1 VKFGRGGKKLR
12 VAIDMA
18 PLVDVVFLL
27 VIFFAVS
34 TTFQD
39 SAGLKLQLPTSS
51 STVDREPMEITV
63 VLDREG
69 RLEFEGR
76 LIDEDRLEPALAEA
90 MKGRENPLVVLR
102 ADKDATHG
110 DVVRIMGL
118 IREAG
123 AEGLTI
129 AARSGSE

>member
-1 VKFGRGGKKLR
+1 MHFRRGSKLR
-12 VAIDMA
+12 VAIDIA

-39 SAGLKLQLPTSS
+39 SAGLKLQLPTSNAA
-51 STVDREPMEITV
+51 VDREPREITV

-69 RLEFEGR
+69 RLEFDGR
-76 LIDEDRLEPALAEA
+76 LLEEDSLERELKAALA
-90 MKGRENPLVVLR
+90 GRENPLVVLR
-102 ADKDATHG
+102 ADKDASHG

-118 IREAG
+118 IRQAG

-129 AARSGSE
+129 AARSGAE

>member
-1 VKFGRGGKKLR
+1 MHFRRGNKMR
-12 VAIDMA
+12 VAIDIA

-39 SAGLKLQLPTSS
+39 SAGLKLQLPTSNAA
-51 STVDREPMEITV
+51 VDREPSEVTV

-69 RLEFEGR
+69 RLEFDGR
-76 LIDEDRLEPALAEA
+76 LVVEDDLERELRAALE
-90 MKGRENPLVVLR
+90 GRENPLVVLR
-102 ADKDATHG
+102 ADKETSHG

-118 IREAG
+118 IRQAG

-129 AARSGSE
+129 AARSGTE

>member
-1 VKFGRGGKKLR
+1 MHFRRGSKLR
-12 VAIDMA
+12 VAIDIA

-51 STVDREPMEITV
+51 AAVDREPSEITV

-69 RLEFEGR
+69 RLEFDGK
-76 LIDEDRLEPALAEA
+76 LIDENRLEDALRTALAGSE
-90 MKGRENPLVVLR
+90 KPLVVLR
-102 ADKDATHG
+102 ADKDSSHG

-118 IREAG
+118 IRQAG

-129 AARSGSE
+129 AARSAAD

>member
-1 VKFGRGGKKLR
+1 MQFRRGSKLR
-12 VAIDMA
+12 VAIDIA

-39 SAGLKLQLPTSS
+39 SAGLKLQLPTSDAA
-51 STVDREPMEITV
+51 VDREPRAVTV

-76 LIDEDRLEPALAEA
+76 LMDEDSLEGELRAALV
-90 MKGRENPLVVLR
+90 GRDNPLVVLR
-102 ADKDATHG
+102 ADKDASHG

-118 IREAG
+118 IRKAG

-129 AARSGSE
+129 AARSGTE

>member
-1 VKFGRGGKKLR
+1 VHFRRGSKLR
-12 VAIDMA
+12 VAIDIA

-39 SAGLKLQLPTSS
+39 SAGLKLQLPTSNAA
-51 STVDREPMEITV
+51 VDREPREITV

-69 RLEFEGR
+69 RLEFDGR
-76 LIDEDRLEPALAEA
+76 LVDEESLESELSTALV
-90 MKGRENPLVVLR
+90 GRENPLVVLR
-102 ADKDATHG
+102 ADKEASHG

-118 IREAG
+118 IRQAG

-129 AARSGSE
+129 AARSGAE

>member
-1 VKFGRGGKKLR
+1 MHFRRGSKLR
-12 VAIDMA
+12 VAIDIA

-39 SAGLKLQLPTSS
+39 SAGLKLQLPTSDAA
-51 STVDREPMEITV
+51 VDREPREVTV

-69 RLEFEGR
+69 RLEFDGQLVEEG
-76 LIDEDRLEPALAEA
+76 DLEGALSAALA
-90 MKGRENPLVVLR
+90 GREDPLVVLR
-102 ADKDATHG
+102 ADKDASHG

-118 IREAG
+118 IRKAG

>member
-1 VKFGRGGKKLR
+1 MHFRRGSKLR
-12 VAIDMA
+12 VAIDIA

-39 SAGLKLQLPTSS
+39 SAGLKLQLPTSNAA
-51 STVDREPMEITV
+51 VDREPREITV

-69 RLEFEGR
+69 RLEFDGR
-76 LIDEDRLEPALAEA
+76 LLAEDRLEGELKAALA
-90 MKGRENPLVVLR
+90 GRENPLVVLR
-102 ADKDATHG
+102 ADKDASHG

-118 IREAG
+118 IRQAG

-129 AARSGSE
+129 AARSGAE

>member
-1 VKFGRGGKKLR
+1 MHFRRGSKLR
-12 VAIDMA
+12 VAIDIA

-51 STVDREPMEITV
+51 AAVDREPREITV

-76 LIDEDRLEPALAEA
+76 LVTEDSLEGALTQALE
-90 MKGRENPLVVLR
+90 GRESPLVVLR
-102 ADKDATHG
+102 ADKEASHG

-118 IREAG
+118 IRQAG

>member
-1 VKFGRGGKKLR
+1 MHFRRGSKLR
-12 VAIDMA
+12 VAIDIA

-39 SAGLKLQLPTSS
+39 SAGLKLQLPTSDAA
-51 STVDREPMEITV
+51 VDREPREVTV

-69 RLEFEGR
+69 RLEFDGQLVEEDSLEGALR
-76 LIDEDRLEPALAEA
+76 AALA
-90 MKGRENPLVVLR
+90 GRDNPLVVLR
-102 ADKDATHG
+102 ADKDASHG

-118 IREAG
+118 IRKAG

-129 AARSGSE
+129 AARSGAE

>member
-1 VKFGRGGKKLR
+1 MHFGRGGKKLR

-51 STVDREPMEITV
+51 STVDRESREVTV
-63 VLDREG
+63 VLDQEG
-69 RLEFEGR
+69 RLEFQGR
-76 LIDEDRLEPALAEA
+76 LVTEDRLEDELAAAL
-90 MKGRENPLVVLR
+90 KGKDNPLVVRR
-102 ADKDATHG
+102 ADKATSHG

-118 IREAG
+118 IRKAG

-129 AARSGSE
+129 AARSSAE

>member
-1 VKFGRGGKKLR
+1 MHFRRGSKIR
-12 VAIDMA
+12 VAIDIA

-39 SAGLKLQLPTSS
+39 SAGLKLQLPTSNAA
-51 STVDREPMEITV
+51 VDREPREITV

-69 RLEFEGR
+69 RLEFDGR
-76 LIDEDRLEPALAEA
+76 LVIEDNLEGELRTALS
-90 MKGRENPLVVLR
+90 GREDPLVVLR
-102 ADKDATHG
+102 ADKDASHG

-118 IREAG
+118 IRQAG

-129 AARSGSE
+129 AARSGTE